1 MVREIRG
8 MMLAALI
15 MLPGCTDGAEAS
27 PQQDQESSVSTQDD
41 GTVEIFEYGALSV
54 EVTGVEEKRLGST
67 FDGQETWKYD
77 IYVVRPGATVEILN
91 AGTFLDSETGA
102 PYANCARFPSFLG
115 ERNDRLT
122 NTKRYGLFHC
132 HWQVPVVG
140 GIPVALIRLTC
151 PGAMSSGAGNLRSVR
166 QDQRY
171 IRPQPV
177 PGELR
182 LTYQFDPCRCNS
194 DLFKLYGVLAI

>member
-1 MVREIRG
+1 MATCWVNLRS
-8 MMLAALI
+8 AALKKSPAPI
-15 MLPGCTDGAEAS
+15 GCRRL
-27 PQQDQESSVSTQDD
+27 
-41 GTVEIFEYGALSV
+41 ILIR
-54 EVTGVEEKRLGST
+54 KR
-67 FDGQETWKYD
+67 
-77 IYVVRPGATVEILN
+77 VRPGAGLRQHI
-91 AGTFLDSETGA
+91 AAD
-102 PYANCARFPSFLG
+102 CARFSSSLG

-132 HWQVPVVG
+132 HRQVPVVG

-194 DLFKLYGVLAI
+194 DLFKLYGVLAF